1 MPPLLPGVM
10 PFTVTDWLVTS
21 TLTDSVA
28 DTDIKNDV
36 KTKMLSVAR
45 ITLSNDPSSATRPKG
60 HFDCARSAMAGFAAA
75 HG

>member
-1 MPPLLPGVM
+1 M

-45 ITLSNDPSSATRPKG
+45 ITLSNDPSSATRPNG